1 MAIDLPAPAFRWL
14 LENAASN
21 EELASISNVCR
32 SWREK
37 ISDEIWKQVENS
49 AEEDIGKRESA
60 QHILLLPSILRCIIR
75 DDLVDKG
82 SSETFCLS
90 WFHPYGIQT
99 RRIPLN
105 PAYDTE
111 DEDDKMDYRGHRRI
125 GSPNHF
131 APSGQTSY
139 VGSEEEGKPG
149 DRKGNSRM
157 IASVGS
163 RHNRRPKC
171 EYVHCMYQWD
181 SHKEA
186 TEVLRPFGF
195 TSSFV
200 KPLIE
205 KASDKSRSSSS
216 RKRKDKEKSK
226 QSTPAV
232 RGATIARPE
241 GFCLCWDDSQEK
253 LESQLRDAQ
262 NGASD
267 KNPAELRRLVRRR
280 ARRRREVQREVL
292 PRVVDCTPSALVYE
306 PRSIPRAV
314 QFLNVDFSHAVRLF
328 TPPFSGGPIP
338 TPITFFLVAIA
349 TEDGCFLSGLENRF
363 EIGHLYPQ
371 NANESLVER
380 SPICICTEFG
390 VENKVPKA
398 TKSTDEGSQFKKVE
412 PYNSDDSSFDVSMD
426 GSNFDPPSKCACSFS
441 GLGNAVEDEEDEDV
455 GQICRGRRGPGTWHC
470 YTIVVDGTSSVIRI
484 DGIREPLECS
494 NGIPAKAVAYLD
506 GLTIGADHTFDMS
519 LCFGQ
524 GSDGEGEGAIAELA
538 VFKGKLNVAD
548 IMAMEKDMMHRHGI
562 DLPELESNVI
572 LAEDVFFKRAHA
584 MLSHPPQHKIF
595 ADGAMSVPLRYM
607 TKHRS
612 VAWKQANPVTG
623 DKILVSRI
631 GTKST
636 ESSSDW

>member
-1 MAIDLPAPAFRWL
+1 MDLPEPAFRWL
-14 LENAASN
+14 LQNAASN
-21 EELASISNVCR
+21 AELANISNVCR
-32 SWREK
+32 TWREK
-37 ISDEIWKQVENS
+37 ISDEIVKQAENS
-49 AEEDIGKRESA
+49 ERYKE
-60 QHILLLPSILRCIIR
+60 QHILLLPSVLRCIIR
-75 DDLVDKG
+75 DELTDKG
-82 SSETFCLS
+82 SAETFCLS

-99 RRIPLN
+99 KQIPLD

-111 DEDDKMDYRGHRRI
+111 DDEDEMVYRARRI

-131 APSGQTSY
+131 APSGQASY

-149 DRKGNSRM
+149 DRKPNSRM

-163 RHNRRPKC
+163 RNNHRPKC

-181 SHKEA
+181 SYKEA
-186 TEVLRPFGF
+186 MEVLRPFGF
-195 TSSFV
+195 ASSFV
-200 KPLIE
+200 QPLIE
-205 KASDKSRSSSS
+205 TASGKSKRNVSSKA
-216 RKRKDKEKSK
+216 KEKEK
-226 QSTPAV
+226 LKDRTPAV

-241 GFCLCWDDSQEK
+241 GFCLCWDDIQEK

-262 NGASD
+262 SGASD
-267 KNPAELRRLVRRR
+267 ENPAEIRRLLRRR

-292 PRVVDCTPSALVYE
+292 PRVINCTPSTLVYE

-328 TPPFSGGPIP
+328 TPPFATGPIP
-338 TPITFFLVAIA
+338 TPITFFLVGIA

-371 NANESLVER
+371 NAHESLVER
-380 SPICICTEFG
+380 SPICICAEFG
-390 VENKVPKA
+390 VTAKVPGA
-398 TKSTDEGSQFKKVE
+398 TSFEEGSQFKKKDDDDDDDA
-412 PYNSDDSSFDVSMD
+412 YNSDDSSFDVSMD

-441 GLGNAVEDEEDEDV
+441 GLGHAVEEDEEEDDF
-455 GQICRGRRGPGTWHC
+455 GQICRGKRGPGIWHC
-470 YTIVVDGTSSVIRI
+470 YTIVVDGTSTVIRI
-484 DGIREPLECS
+484 DGVPEPLECS
-494 NGIPAKAVAYLD
+494 NGIPSKVVAYLD

-538 VFKGKLNVAD
+538 VFKGRLDMTD
-548 IMAMEKDMMHRHGI
+548 IKAMETDLMHRHGI
-562 DLPELESNVI
+562 DSPEHESSVI
-572 LAEDVFFKRAHA
+572 QAEDVFFKRAHA
-584 MLSHPPQHKIF
+584 MLSHPPMHKIF
-595 ADGAMSVPLRYM
+595 GDGAMSVPLRYM

-623 DKILVSRI
+623 DKIRVSRI

>member
-1 MAIDLPAPAFRWL
+1 MAMDLPEPAFRWL

-32 SWREK
+32 SWREN

-49 AEEDIGKRESA
+49 EKNNGQSETT
-60 QHILLLPSILRCIIR
+60 QQILLLPSILRCIIR
-75 DDLVDKG
+75 DDLTDKG
-82 SSETFCLS
+82 TSETFCLS

-99 RRIPLN
+99 RQIPLD

-111 DEDDKMDYRGHRRI
+111 DDDDEVAYRGGRRI

-149 DRKGNSRM
+149 DRKQNSRM
-157 IASVGS
+157 IAPVGS
-163 RHNRRPKC
+163 RHTRRPKC

-181 SHKEA
+181 SYKEA

-195 TSSFV
+195 ASSFV

-205 KASDKSRSSSS
+205 KASAKSKTSSS
-216 RKRKDKEKSK
+216 KRKVKEKLK
-226 QSTPAV
+226 ERTPAV
-232 RGATIARPE
+232 RGSTIARPE
-241 GFCLCWDDSQEK
+241 GFCLCWDESQEK

-267 KNPAELRRLVRRR
+267 ENPAELRRLLRRR

-292 PRVVDCTPSALVYE
+292 PRVVSCAPSALVYE

-328 TPPFSGGPIP
+328 TPPFATGPIP
-338 TPITFFLVAIA
+338 TPITFFLVGIA

-371 NANESLVER
+371 NAHESLVER

-390 VENKVPKA
+390 VETKA
-398 TKSTDEGSQFKKVE
+398 PEAMNTEEGTRFKKVD

-441 GLGNAVEDEEDEDV
+441 GLGHAVEEEEEEDF
-455 GQICRGRRGPGTWHC
+455 GQICRGRRGPGIWHC

-484 DGIREPLECS
+484 DGLQEPLECS

-538 VFKGKLNVAD
+538 VFKGRLDVAD
-548 IMAMEKDMMHRHGI
+548 MKAMETDMMHRHEI
-562 DLPELESNVI
+562 ELPEHESNVL
-572 LAEDVFFKRAHA
+572 LAEDIFFKRAHA
-584 MLSHPPQHKIF
+584 MLSHPPKHKIF
-595 ADGAMSVPLRYM
+595 GDGAMSVPLRYM

-623 DKILVSRI
+623 DKIRVSRI